1 MSPLKS
7 GLLPAAVLLLA
18 ACTSAGTRDPGTANM
33 SDACGSGETLV
44 CEVPNTGR
52 IKHGSFSKGSKR
64 CACQRDGE
72 TGPPIIPPV
81 P

>member
-1 MSPLKS
+1 MTI
-7 GLLPAAVLLLA
+7 AVLVLT
-18 ACTSAGTRDPGTANM
+18 ACVSTSNREPDPVSA
-33 SDACGSGETLV
+33 SDTCAPGETLV

-72 TGPPIIPPV
+72 SGPPIIPQV